1 MDSGLRKYSNLD
13 ILRSVI
19 CSIVR
24 SDSNTELKKCH
35 ILKIENLANLF
46 GFEGD
51 CVSVMG
57 QLSDLREVQSLGNG
71 FWLPAPSR
79 SVPLNE
85 GYLIISP
92 LPTAHLPVELEL
104 QNGFGLGRV
113 AKLPFADAPIQSIED
128 WMGSPRSLLAWIQ
141 RELSVVEKSLVRT
154 VLELENLE
162 FYVPWSKDP
171 SLKFSMRNWIK
182 AFDIPLSSR
191 GNILLARSTDG
202 VMASYFW
209 CTFRDGILFESQI
222 SVKSDEIIRIQFAL
236 EILNNA
242 AWRELS
248 LREYKD
254 KLNFNCR
261 FPLPSDI
268 DRFLIAIGEREPIE
282 KGFYYSI
289 QRKHLNFVKDIFAKI
304 HIKFR

>member
-1 MDSGLRKYSNLD
+1 MDSGLRKHSNLD

-24 SDSNTELKKCH
+24 SDSNAELKKCH

-92 LPTAHLPVELEL
+92 LPTTHLPIELEL
-104 QNGFGLGRV
+104 QSGLGLGRV
-113 AKLPFADAPIQSIED
+113 AKLPLSDAPMQSLED
-128 WMGSPRSLLAWIQ
+128 WMGSPRSISGWIQ
-141 RELSVVEKSLVRT
+141 RETSAVEKTLVRT
-154 VLELENLE
+154 VLDRENLE

-171 SLKFSMRNWIK
+171 SSKFSMRNWIK
-182 AFDIPLSSR
+182 AIDIPLPSR
-191 GNILLARSTDG
+191 SKILLARSTDG
-202 VMASYFW
+202 VVASYYW
-209 CTFRDGILFESQI
+209 CTFRDGILFESQD
-222 SVKSDEIIRIQFAL
+222 SVKSDEIIRIQFGL

-248 LREYKD
+248 LVEYKD
-254 KLNFNCR
+254 KLSFNCR

-268 DRFLIAIGEREPIE
+268 DRLLIAIGVRETLE
-282 KGFYYSI
+282 KGFLYSI
-289 QRKHLNFVKDIFAKI
+289 QHKHLDFIKEIFSKI